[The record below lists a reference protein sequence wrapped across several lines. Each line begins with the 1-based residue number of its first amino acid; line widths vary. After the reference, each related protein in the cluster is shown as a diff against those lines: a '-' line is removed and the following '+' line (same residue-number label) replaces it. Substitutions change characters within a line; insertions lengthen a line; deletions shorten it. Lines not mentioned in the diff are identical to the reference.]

1 MLKKV
6 ILLLALYPSLL
17 FSQEIDKLNV
27 YLDCNYICDIDFL
40 KREMPCIN
48 FMRDPSDSH
57 VQIIVKS
64 QKSASGGS
72 RISLRFIGSKQFN
85 SKEDEYFINLK
96 PDISKE
102 NQRQEILEMLK
113 RGLFYYLLRSNEAKN
128 FNLDYIKSTKTEK
141 HLDLDKWKNWV
152 FRLNLSAWIDAEKG
166 YTNSNYNSTISINKI
181 KEKSKFLSNFRM
193 YNSITSFDYPD
204 YKLQTEKKN
213 SSADFTYVK
222 SLSPKFSLGAFT
234 NISRSTYYDY
244 NLKLRFEPAIEY
256 NFYPYDESSK
266 HRLSMLY
273 GVGFGYNDYIDS
285 TIYLKTEETF
295 PLQQVEVKYNNLQ
308 KWGSIGLNL
317 YSYQIIDIEDMDK
330 YYFNHSADIDWK
342 VVKGLSVNL
351 WTWVTLNRAQ
361 IYLVKDDVSCE
372 DILTRQRELES
383 NYKVYFNFGLSYTFG
398 STKNNIVN
406 SRF

>member
-330 YYFNHSADIDWK
+330 YYFNHSDDIVW
-342 VVKGLSVNL
+342 
-351 WTWVTLNRAQ
+351 
-361 IYLVKDDVSCE
+361 
-372 DILTRQRELES
+372 
-383 NYKVYFNFGLSYTFG
+383 
-398 STKNNIVN
+398 
-406 SRF
+406 